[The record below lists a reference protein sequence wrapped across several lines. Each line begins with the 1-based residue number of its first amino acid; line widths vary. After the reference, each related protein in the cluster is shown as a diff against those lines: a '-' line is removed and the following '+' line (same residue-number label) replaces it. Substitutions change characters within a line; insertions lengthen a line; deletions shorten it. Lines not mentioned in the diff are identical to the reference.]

1 MRQMIKGLLAALA
14 VTTAGVAPAAACG
27 YGGGSGC
34 CNTGYVSPCATSY
47 APTYSYSYNPC
58 GTCNT
63 GWAYERLA
71 EPETQYYYVNQGPT
85 YSGPGAFAPYGN
97 YQEEALPAYGYGHQY
112 GYRNQGY
119 GYGYG
124 HRNYGYGYGWHH
136 RPYRHH
142 WQQYGYAP
150 RHYGYHRWGGEGGY
164 YGHPLV
170 RRYY

>member
-27 YGGGSGC
+27 YGGC
-34 CNTGYVSPCATSY
+34 CNTGYVSPCAQTY
-47 APTYSYSYNPC
+47 VPTYSYSYSYSPC

-85 YSGPGAFAPYGN
+85 FSGPGAFAPRRAYE
-97 YQEEALPAYGYGHQY
+97 EEALPSWGYHRY
-112 GYRNQGY
+112 GYR
-119 GYGYG
+119 
-124 HRNYGYGYGWHH
+124 HHGYGYGWHH
-136 RPYRHH
+136 RPYHH
-142 WQQYGYAP
+142 WHHYGYAP
-150 RHYGYHRWGGEGGY
+150 RHFGYRYHRWGAEGTY
-164 YGHPLV
+164 WGHPLV

>member
-27 YGGGSGC
+27 WGSGC
-34 CNTGYVSPCATSY
+34 CNTGYVSPCAQTY
-47 APTYSYSYNPC
+47 VPTYSYSYNPC
-58 GTCNT
+58 GTCGT
-63 GWAYERLA
+63 SWGYERLA

-85 YSGPGAFAPYGN
+85 YSGPGAFAPYGE
-97 YQEEALPAYGYGHQY
+97 YQEQALPTYGYGHHY
-112 GYRNQGY
+112 GYRHHGY

-124 HRNYGYGYGWHH
+124 HRTYGYGYGYH
-136 RPYRHH
+136 RPYHHH
-142 WQQYGYAP
+142 WQQYGYASH
-150 RHYGYHRWGGEGGY
+150 HYGYHRWGGEGRY

>member
-27 YGGGSGC
+27 WGGGC
-34 CNTGYVSPCATSY
+34 CNTGYVSPCATTY
-47 APTYSYSYNPC
+47 VPALTYSSGGC

-71 EPETQYYYVNQGPT
+71 EPERQYYYVNQGPT
-85 YSGPGAFAPYGN
+85 YSGPGAFAPRPTYE
-97 YQEEALPAYGYGHQY
+97 EEALPTWGYHH
-112 GYRNQGY
+112 GYRHHGY
-119 GYGYG
+119 RHHG
-124 HRNYGYGYGWHH
+124 GYGWHH
-136 RPYRHH
+136 MPYHH
-142 WQQYGYAP
+142 GWE
-150 RHYGYHRWGGEGGY
+150 HYGYHRWGGEGTY

>member
-1 MRQMIKGLLAALA
+1 MRQMIKGLLAAVA

-27 YGGGSGC
+27 YGGGWGTGC
-34 CNTGYVSPCATSY
+34 CNTGYASPCAQTY
-47 APTYSYSYNPC
+47 VPAYTYSYSGC

-85 YSGPGAFAPYGN
+85 YSGPGAFAPQGT
-97 YQEEALPAYGYGHQY
+97 YQEEALPAYGYGHHY
-112 GYRNQGY
+112 GYRHHGY
-119 GYGYG
+119 GYG
-124 HRNYGYGYGWHH
+124 NGYGWHH
-136 RPYRHH
+136 RPYHHH

-150 RHYGYHRWGGEGGY
+150 RHYGYHRWGGEGTY